1 MSVYLQRWTPAFAA
15 LALLT
20 LASACATEPVT
31 PGADGDLSLDE
42 AVTLATAL
50 GLQTLE
56 VGRNP
61 GSVARPAPAPQ
72 AGETVAVDYDFTRP
86 CLRGG
91 SVRSSGKIRVETD
104 PGPPERTV
112 ADVQATEVHNA
123 CVFLVGDTDI
133 AVTGDPSVT
142 STVHAASLA
151 QRAWGP
157 QTVSVVG
164 GFSWVADDGRSGRCD
179 LDIWVS
185 ADDDAG
191 VHTTRGSIC
200 GHTFDVTVNK
210 G

>member
-1 MSVYLQRWTPAFAA
+1 MNA
-15 LALLT
+15 LASHRTRLWTTLALAA
-20 LASACATEPVT
+20 LASACATEVVT

-42 AVTLATAL
+42 SLALATAM

-56 VGRNP
+56 VGRSP
-61 GSVARPAPAPQ
+61 GSVAQPAPGPH

-91 SVRSSGKIRVETD
+91 SVRSSGKIRVEKD
-104 PGPPERTV
+104 PGPPEKTV

-123 CVFLVGDTDI
+123 CVFLVGDTDT
-133 AVTGDPSVT
+133 AVTGDPNVT
-142 STVHAASLA
+142 STVHAASID

-164 GFSWVADDGRSGRCD
+164 GFSWAADDGRSGRCD
-179 LDIWVS
+179 VDIWVS